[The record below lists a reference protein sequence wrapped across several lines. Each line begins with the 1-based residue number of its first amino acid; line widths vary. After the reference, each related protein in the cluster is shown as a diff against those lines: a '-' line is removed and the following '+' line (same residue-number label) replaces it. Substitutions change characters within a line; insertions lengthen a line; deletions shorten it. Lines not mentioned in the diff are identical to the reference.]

1 MKKKTKAVMSGI
13 IILAIIGTGI
23 AWYVL
28 KPEPT
33 SDTPLTTN
41 EMSEEQEVTVKI
53 NTDVQQP
60 AVYEKII
67 DDDTGEEVVA
77 EVQRNEPIKAKPTKP
92 PEKPKSSESYT
103 NPDSPPAYTKEQTVV
118 EEKPKQQTA
127 QNAES
132 NTGKVYVEG
141 FGYVEQGSST
151 KTQTG
156 QSTGDINKMV
166 GKMD

>member
-13 IILAIIGTGI
+13 IILAIIGTGT

-41 EMSEEQEVTVKI
+41 EMPEEQEVTVKI
-53 NTDVQQP
+53 NTGVQQP

-67 DDDTGEEVVA
+67 DDTGEEVVA

-103 NPDSPPAYTKEQTVV
+103 NPDSPPAYTNEQTIV

-132 NTGKVYVEG
+132 DTGKVYVEG

-166 GKMD
+166 GRMD